1 MVGSRFP
8 LLRLTFHVTRTRTRF
23 TAARHSARF
32 SLQYLTYP
40 ASTQD
45 YSVLDFTP
53 WIFADISPALRRS
66 WPAQY
71 SASWW

>member
-32 SLQYLTYP
+32 SLQYLTFRV
-40 ASTQD
+40 STQD
-45 YSVLDFTP
+45 YSVFDFTP
-53 WIFADISPALRRS
+53 
-66 WPAQY
+66 
-71 SASWW
+71 